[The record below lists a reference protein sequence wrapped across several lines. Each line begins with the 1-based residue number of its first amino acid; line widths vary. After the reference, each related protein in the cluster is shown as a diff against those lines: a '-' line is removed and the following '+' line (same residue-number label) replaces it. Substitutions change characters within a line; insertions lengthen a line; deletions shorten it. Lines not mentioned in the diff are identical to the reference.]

1 MPDTGLLET
10 SSTAVPF
17 WSAGSRSSSGP
28 VPAFTTPRPAENTT
42 PPPVMEEHLQ
52 PLPPPPPA
60 APTVRSEDGRLEL
73 TATTLKVDGR
83 VFSLLELEAIEVKPV
98 RWLLW
103 YLLGGLTLAI
113 FTMAFLQNWL
123 RTMPAAMGMTV
134 GALLLLIG
142 HRGAKRLRILRLGQE
157 DLYYTLSG
165 ELAPWQTLVSQV
177 NRRIQQRHD
186 EQAALLFQ
194 AVSAI
199 PPSAEDTSAPVQ

>member
-1 MPDTGLLET
+1 
-10 SSTAVPF
+10 
-17 WSAGSRSSSGP
+17 
-28 VPAFTTPRPAENTT
+28 
-42 PPPVMEEHLQ
+42 MEDSQL
-52 PLPPPPPA
+52 PLLPPTFA

-73 TATTLKVDGR
+73 TDTTLKVDGR
-83 VFSLLELEAIEVKPV
+83 VFSLLELEAVEVKPV

-157 DLYYTLSG
+157 DLYYSLSG
-165 ELAPWQTLVSQV
+165 ELAPWQALVSQV

-186 EQAALLFQ
+186 EQAVLLFQ
-194 AVSAI
+194 AVSAMQQHNEEATE
-199 PPSAEDTSAPVQ
+199 PEQ

>member
-1 MPDTGLLET
+1 MDE
-10 SSTAVPF
+10 
-17 WSAGSRSSSGP
+17 
-28 VPAFTTPRPAENTT
+28 
-42 PPPVMEEHLQ
+42 
-52 PLPPPPPA
+52 PLPTPPPPA
-60 APTVRSEDGRLEL
+60 PPEPVVRSEDGRLEL
-73 TATTLKVDGR
+73 TATTLTVNGR

-157 DLYYTLSG
+157 DLFYTLSG
-165 ELAPWQTLVSQV
+165 ELAPWQSLVSQV

-186 EQAALLFQ
+186 EQAAILFQ
-194 AVSAI
+194 AVSAWPS
-199 PPSAEDTSAPVQ
+199 PPEDGAPPVQ

>member
-1 MPDTGLLET
+1 MDELL
-10 SSTAVPF
+10 
-17 WSAGSRSSSGP
+17 
-28 VPAFTTPRPAENTT
+28 
-42 PPPVMEEHLQ
+42 PPV
-52 PLPPPPPA
+52 PPPA
-60 APTVRSEDGRLEL
+60 PAAPILRSEDGRLEL

-83 VFSLLELEAIEVKPV
+83 VFSLLELEAIEVTPV

-165 ELAPWQTLVSQV
+165 ELALWQTLAGQV

-186 EQAALLFQ
+186 EQAAILFQ
-194 AVSAI
+194 AFSAGQ
-199 PPSAEDTSAPVQ
+199 SSDEDTSEAGQ